1 VICGTVR
8 GYVIYGA
15 GEGMLS
21 VSLAKVV
28 GDWVWRNGRI
38 DNMLEVGFGWFDKLV
53 LEKVKARMVN
63 TGGGGALHGVINFSG
78 C

>member
-21 VSLAKVV
+21 VSLEKVV

-53 LEKVKARMVN
+53 VEKVKARMVIA
-63 TGGGGALHGVINFSG
+63 GGGGIAW
-78 C
+78 CD